1 MLRTAPRSDW
11 RLVDRQSTIDDH
23 GRFHRHRAI
32 RNDARQRDCVTAD
45 HCDAWR
51 NFDKRRAAAGKR
63 GRESISRRDRSIARC
78 WAFMQS
84 RDVRSSMSIAD
95 VSRAAHVDTHA
106 DTHVDRRSAPRIAS
120 PSRSR
125 NMRRAGAFD
134 IDERPNAVTNDASM
148 HGTIAF
154 ARHPIRM
161 RCAQSRMA

>member
-1 MLRTAPRSDW
+1 
-11 RLVDRQSTIDDH
+11 
-23 GRFHRHRAI
+23 
-32 RNDARQRDCVTAD
+32 
-45 HCDAWR
+45 
-51 NFDKRRAAAGKR
+51 
-63 GRESISRRDRSIARC
+63 
-78 WAFMQS
+78 MQS